1 MVLCGGIW
9 FYIMG
14 YGYLSWDM
22 VIYHGIWFYVMGY
35 CGSGVSFSAQAG
47 KRLAE
52 KVAGK
57 LVPNLPLYSKALPKF
72 PFAPLRR
79 VGQWGYF
86 HYGKIKD
93 NYF

>member
-1 MVLCGGIW
+1 M
-9 FYIMG
+9 
-14 YGYLSWDM
+14 
-22 VIYHGIWFYVMGY
+22 
-35 CGSGVSFSAQAG
+35 QAG

-52 KVAGK
+52 KVAEK
-57 LVPNLPLYSKALPKF
+57 PVPDLPLYNKALPKF

-93 NYF
+93 QWF

>member
-1 MVLCGGIW
+1 MALDDMPHIYQGSASNKQDNV
-9 FYIMG
+9 FYA
-14 YGYLSWDM
+14 
-22 VIYHGIWFYVMGY
+22 MGY
-35 CGSGVSFSAQAG
+35 CGSGVSFSVQAG

-57 LVPNLPLYSKALPKF
+57 TLPNLPLYQKSLPKF

>member
-1 MVLCGGIW
+1 MALDDLPHIHQNEQNNV
-9 FYIMG
+9 FY
-14 YGYLSWDM
+14 S
-22 VIYHGIWFYVMGY
+22 MGY
-35 CGSGVSFSAQAG
+35 CGSGVSFSVQAG

-52 KVAGK
+52 KVAGISS
-57 LVPNLPLYSKALPKF
+57 PNLPLYQKALPKF

-93 NYF
+93 SYL